1 MSLPIGLELWSHT
14 CQLKEKSD
22 PLCLWFK
29 NADSCWKEL
38 LAAREGGSVNHVW
51 SEKISSV
58 SLWET
63 VYIADHKLLTT
74 IFGSKRSVPTLAPAH
89 LQRWSWFLS
98 SYSYGIEFKSTSAH
112 GNADCLSQLS
122 LSTTSNASSAASIQQ
137 IKTLPVTDVE
147 LPDVMSFLPKFCA
160 TLSLV
165 GQFLFLTHFLHQNE
179 LTLEDCALW
188 GAWVIIPKKF
198 QERVLEELHIT
209 HLGIAK
215 TKALARSHD
224 EVAEVKF
231 YHWIN
236 GAFLCSLLG

>member
-1 MSLPIGLELWSHT
+1 MGDSLHSRSQAFDHHFW
-14 CQLKEKSD
+14 LKEK
-22 PLCLWFK
+22 CTY
-29 NADSCWKEL
+29 SCT
-38 LAAREGGSVNHVW
+38 S
-51 SEKISSV
+51 
-58 SLWET
+58 
-63 VYIADHKLLTT
+63 
-74 IFGSKRSVPTLAPAH
+74 H
-89 LQRWSWFLS
+89 LQHWSWFLS

-188 GAWVIIPKKF
+188 GA
-198 QERVLEELHIT
+198 
-209 HLGIAK
+209 
-215 TKALARSHD
+215 
-224 EVAEVKF
+224 
-231 YHWIN
+231 
-236 GAFLCSLLG
+236 